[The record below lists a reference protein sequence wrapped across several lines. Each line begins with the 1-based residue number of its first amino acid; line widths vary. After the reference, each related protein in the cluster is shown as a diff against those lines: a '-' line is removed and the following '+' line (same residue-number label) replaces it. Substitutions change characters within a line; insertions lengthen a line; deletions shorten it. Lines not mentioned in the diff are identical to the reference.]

1 MVEKITDEDIKK
13 FEIVRR
19 SGITNMFN
27 VSVVEALSGLSPEK
41 QKEIWKIYESDEE
54 RVKKVIEKYDEEIE
68 REAEKLRKALIQ

>member
-1 MVEKITDEDIKK
+1 
-13 FEIVRR
+13 
-19 SGITNMFN
+19 
-27 VSVVEALSGLSPEK
+27 LSGLSPEK